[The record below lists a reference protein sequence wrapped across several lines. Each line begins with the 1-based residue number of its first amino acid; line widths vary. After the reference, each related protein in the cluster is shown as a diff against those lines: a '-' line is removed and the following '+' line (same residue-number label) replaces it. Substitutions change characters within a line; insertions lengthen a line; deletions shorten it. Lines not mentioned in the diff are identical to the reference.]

1 MYLSE
6 DLLSDK
12 EWQSVISE
20 FFLTNHFKSLNQFLT
35 QRETEGTTIFPP
47 KKQIFNAFNLT
58 PLSKVKVVILGQD
71 PYHKKGQAHGLSF
84 SVNKGVQ
91 VPPSLKNIYKKFNKD
106 LGINIPKSGNLENW
120 AKQGVLLLNTILT
133 VEESAPASHRKKGW
147 EELTDY
153 VLSYLIE
160 NKRHLVFLLW
170 GNFAKEKKVLFNNHI
185 IHHKVMEAAHPA
197 PPYSH
202 TKFLNESESF
212 SAINYYLIEHQI
224 EPINWDLTSDEL
236 TLF

>member
-1 MYLSE
+1 MYLTKE
-6 DLLSDK
+6 LLKDK
-12 EWQSVISE
+12 EWQKVLGE
-20 FFLTNHFKSLNQFLT
+20 FFLTDNFKELNQFLT
-35 QRETEGTTIFPP
+35 QRELDGAAIFPP
-47 KKQIFNAFNLT
+47 KQQIFNAFDLT
-58 PLSKVKVVILGQD
+58 PLSKVKVVVLGQD

-91 VPPSLKNIYKKFNKD
+91 IPPSLKSIYKKFNKD
-106 LGINIPKSGNLENW
+106 VGMKIPNTGYLENW

-133 VEESAPASHRKKGW
+133 VEEGAPASHRKKGW
-147 EELTDY
+147 EQLTNY
-153 VLSYLIE
+153 ILSYLIE

-170 GNFAKEKKVLFNNHI
+170 GNFAKEKKVLFKEHLP
-185 IHHKVMEAAHPA
+185 HHKVMEAAHPA

-212 SAINYYLIEHQI
+212 SEINRYLIQHQI
-224 EPINWDLTSDEL
+224 EPINWEFEPDTL